1 MAAELKRSLGTYYAA
16 LDAGHRARR
25 SRGTSG
31 PFVHQLWWRVLVAGA
46 ALWRIAR
53 RPYALDRV
61 GIGAE
66 RDGGR
71 WNLPGTAV
79 IYAGQSI
86 AICALEQFV
95 HLAGVTPS
103 DLVLVR
109 IELPDDY
116 SAERPALASLPSDW
130 DAVPAGPGS
139 MQFGTQWAQTNRT
152 LVLYVPSA
160 LVREEGNAVLNPN
173 HPEFAGVAMRIERS
187 FSYDPRMYLARARR
201 HQVRGR

>member
-1 MAAELKRSLGTYYAA
+1 VREPMAAELKRSPGTYYAA

-25 SRGTSG
+25 SRGTSC

-61 GIGAE
+61 GIE
-66 RDGGR
+66 QS
-71 WNLPGTAV
+71 GTVDAGTCPEPPV

-86 AICALEQFV
+86 AIRALEQFV

-139 MQFGTQWAQTNRT
+139 MQFGTQWLR
-152 LVLYVPSA
+152 P
-160 LVREEGNAVLNPN
+160 
-173 HPEFAGVAMRIERS
+173 IERS
-187 FSYDPRMYLARARR
+187 SCMSPPLGPR
-201 HQVRGR
+201 RGECCPQSESSGICRCRNEN